1 MKQYLFVIFA
11 IATANLAQAQEFLTA
26 KEAVEI
32 ALKNNY
38 DILIAANQAK
48 ISEKNVGVANAGML
62 PKLDATLTKNNNQQ
76 NSTQTQAD
84 GTQRELNNA
93 KNNSLNYGVTLG
105 WTIFDGLRMFAR
117 YDQLKELEKQGAT
130 QLKSAIVTKVADVLS
145 TYYDLVQQQQMLATL
160 DTAVV
165 ISKQR
170 LQTADNRY
178 KIGKASKLEVLNA
191 QVDLNTD
198 VTNLVKQKQLFA
210 NTITALNELLVR
222 DRATTYRVEETVHV
236 DSKLELKDLMSQA
249 DKQNPDIQLAII
261 NKRVA
266 ELDLK
271 QVKANRYP
279 VIKLNTGYNFAE
291 TESSLGFVTQSSS
304 RGFNYGV
311 SASLTIFNGFLQ
323 HRNEKIANLQ
333 VENTQFLLDKQKQ
346 TLQTQL
352 TTVFQSYLT
361 NLELKDLEGKNE
373 DIARQNLDITMEKF
387 RIGTITTIEFRNAQ
401 LNYITA
407 RTRHNAARYQAKIS
421 EVALKELTG
430 SVTF

>member
-1 MKQYLFVIFA
+1 MKQYLLVIFA
-11 IATANLAQAQEFLTA
+11 IATTNLVKAQEMLTA

-38 DILIAANQAK
+38 DILIATNQAK

-62 PKLDATLTKNNNQQ
+62 PRLDATLTKNNNLQ

-105 WTIFDGLRMFAR
+105 WTLFDGLRMFAR
-117 YDQLKELEKQGAT
+117 YDQLKELEKQGET

-198 VTNLVKQKQLFA
+198 VTNLVKQKQLYA
-210 NTITALNELLVR
+210 NTITLLNELLVR
-222 DRATTYRVEETVHV
+222 DRTTTYRVEETVHI
-236 DSKLELKDLMSQA
+236 DSKLELKNLMRLA
-249 DKQNPDIQLAII
+249 ENQNPDIQLAII

-279 VIKLNTGYNFAE
+279 VIRLNSGYNFAE

-304 RGFNYGV
+304 RGFNYGL
-311 SASLTIFNGFLQ
+311 SATLNIFNGFLQ

-346 TLQTQL
+346 SLNTQL

-361 NLELKDLEGKNE
+361 NLELK
-373 DIARQNLDITMEKF
+373 
-387 RIGTITTIEFRNAQ
+387 
-401 LNYITA
+401 
-407 RTRHNAARYQAKIS
+407 
-421 EVALKELTG
+421 EL
-430 SVTF
+430 

>member
-1 MKQYLFVIFA
+1 MKHYLFVIFA
-11 IATANLAQAQEFLTA
+11 IATTNLVKAQEILTA

-38 DILIAANQAK
+38 DILIATNQAK
-48 ISEKNVGVANAGML
+48 ISEKNVGAANAGML
-62 PKLDATLTKNNNQQ
+62 PRLDATLTKNNNQQ

-105 WTIFDGLRMFAR
+105 WTIFDGLGMFAR
-117 YDQLKELEKQGAT
+117 YDQLKELEKQGET

-198 VTNLVKQKQLFA
+198 VTNLVKQKQLYA
-210 NTITALNELLVR
+210 NTITLLNELLVR
-222 DRATTYRVEETVHV
+222 DRTTTYRVEETVHI
-236 DSKLELKDLMSQA
+236 DSKLELKNLMSLA
-249 DKQNPDIQLAII
+249 EKQNPDIQLAII

-304 RGFNYGV
+304 KGFNYGL
-311 SASLTIFNGFLQ
+311 SATLNIFNGFLQ

-346 TLQTQL
+346 SLNTQL

-361 NLELKDLEGKNE
+361 NLELKELEEKNE
-373 DIARQNLDITMEKF
+373 DIARQNLDITLDKF
-387 RIGTITTIEFRNAQ
+387 KIGTITTIEFRNAQ

>member
-1 MKQYLFVIFA
+1 MKHYLLI
-11 IATANLAQAQEFLTA
+11 ILAVTTTHLVKAQEILTA
-26 KEAVEI
+26 KDAVEI

-38 DILIAANQAK
+38 DILIASNQAK
-48 ISEKNVGVANAGML
+48 ISEKNVGIANAGML
-62 PKLDATLTKNNNQQ
+62 PTIGATLTQNNNVQ

-84 GTQRELNNA
+84 GTERKLDNA

-105 WTIFDGLRMFAR
+105 WTLFDGLKMFAR
-117 YDQLKELEKQGAT
+117 YEQLKELEKQGET

-145 TYYDLVQQQQMLATL
+145 TYYDLVQQQQMLSTL
-160 DTAVV
+160 DTAIV

-170 LQTADNRY
+170 LQTAENRF

-191 QVDLNTD
+191 QVDMNTD
-198 VTNLVKQKQLFA
+198 ASGLLKQKELYA
-210 NTITALNELLVR
+210 NTMTALNELLAREV
-222 DRATTYRVEETVHV
+222 TTVFRVEESVAI
-236 DSKLELKDLMSQA
+236 DDKLQLKELITQA
-249 DKQNPDIQLAII
+249 EKQNPDIQLAII

-271 QVKANRYP
+271 QVKSNRYP
-279 VIKLNTGYNFAE
+279 IVRLNTGYNFSE

-304 RGFNYGV
+304 RGFNYGI
-311 SASLTIFNGFLQ
+311 SATLNVFNGFLQ

-333 VENTQFLLDKQKQ
+333 VESTQFLLDKQKQ
-346 TLQTQL
+346 NLTTQL
-352 TTVFQSYLT
+352 ATVFQSYIT
-361 NLELKDLEGKNE
+361 NLELTKLEEKNE
-373 DIARQNLDITMEKF
+373 DIARQNLNITLEKF

-407 RTRHNAARYQAKIS
+407 RTRHNAARFQAKIS

>member
-1 MKQYLFVIFA
+1 MKHYLLIILA
-11 IATANLAQAQEFLTA
+11 IVTTNLAKAQEVLTA

-32 ALKNNY
+32 ALKKNY
-38 DILIAANQAK
+38 DILIATNQAK
-48 ISEKNVGVANAGML
+48 ISEKNAGIANAGML
-62 PKLDATLTKNNNQQ
+62 PTLGATLTKNNNTQ

-84 GTQRELNNA
+84 GSQRELNNA
-93 KNNSLNYGVTLG
+93 KNNSLNYGVALG
-105 WTIFDGLRMFAR
+105 WTIFDGLSMFAR
-117 YDQLKELEKQGAT
+117 YDQLKELEKQGET

-145 TYYDLVQQQQMLATL
+145 AYYNLVQQQQMLTTL

-170 LQTADNRY
+170 LQTAENRF

-198 VTNLVKQKQLFA
+198 TTNLIKQKELYA
-210 NTITALNELLVR
+210 NAVTALNELLVR
-222 DRATTYRVEETVHV
+222 DVTTPCRVEETVSV
-236 DSKLELKDLMSQA
+236 DHKLVLKDLMSLA
-249 DKQNPDIQLAII
+249 EKQNPDVQLAVI

-279 VIKLNTGYNFAE
+279 VIRLNSGYNFSE

-304 RGFNYGV
+304 KGFNYG
-311 SASLTIFNGFLQ
+311 LTATLNIFNGFLQ
-323 HRNEKIANLQ
+323 HRNEKVANLQ

-346 TLQTQL
+346 SLNTQL
-352 TTVFQSYLT
+352 ATVYQSYQT
-361 NLELKDLEGKNE
+361 NLELKELEAKNE
-373 DIARQNLDITMEKF
+373 DIARQNLDITLEKF

-407 RTRHNAARYQAKIS
+407 RTRHNAARFQAKIS
-421 EVALKELTG
+421 EVALKELAGT
-430 SVTF
+430 VTF

>member
-1 MKQYLFVIFA
+1 MKHYLLIILA
-11 IATANLAQAQEFLTA
+11 IVTSNLANAQEVLTA

-48 ISEKNVGVANAGML
+48 ISEKNAGVANAGML
-62 PKLDATLTKNNNQQ
+62 PTLGATLTKNNNTQ

-84 GTQRELNNA
+84 GSQRELNNA
-93 KNNSLNYGVTLG
+93 KNNSLNYGVALG
-105 WTIFDGLRMFAR
+105 WTIFDGLGMFAR
-117 YDQLKELEKQGAT
+117 YDQLKELEKQGQT

-145 TYYDLVQQQQMLATL
+145 AYYNLVQQQQMLTTL

-170 LQTADNRY
+170 LQTADNRF

-198 VTNLVKQKQLFA
+198 TTNLIKQKELYA
-210 NTITALNELLVR
+210 NAVTALNELLVR
-222 DRATTYRVEETVHV
+222 DVTTPCRVEETVSV
-236 DSKLELKDLMSQA
+236 DHKLILKDLMTLA
-249 DKQNPDIQLAII
+249 EKQNPDVQLAII

-279 VIKLNTGYNFAE
+279 VVRLNSGYNFSE

-304 RGFNYGV
+304 KGFNYG
-311 SASLTIFNGFLQ
+311 LTATLNIFNGFLQ
-323 HRNEKIANLQ
+323 HRNEKVANLQ

-346 TLQTQL
+346 SLNTQL
-352 TTVFQSYLT
+352 ATVYQSYQT
-361 NLELKDLEGKNE
+361 NLELKELEAKNE
-373 DIARQNLDITMEKF
+373 DIARQNLDITLEKF

-407 RTRHNAARYQAKIS
+407 RTRHNAARFQAKIS
-421 EVALKELTG
+421 EVALKELAGT
-430 SVTF
+430 VTF

>member
-1 MKQYLFVIFA
+1 MKHYLFVIFA
-11 IATANLAQAQEFLTA
+11 IATTNLVKAQEILTA

-38 DILIAANQAK
+38 DILIATNQAK
-48 ISEKNVGVANAGML
+48 ISEKNVGAANAGML
-62 PKLDATLTKNNNQQ
+62 PRLDATLTKNNNQQ

-117 YDQLKELEKQGAT
+117 YDQLKELEKQGET

-198 VTNLVKQKQLFA
+198 VTNLVKQKQLYA
-210 NTITALNELLVR
+210 NTITLLNELLVR
-222 DRATTYRVEETVHV
+222 DRTTTYRVEETVHI
-236 DSKLELKDLMSQA
+236 DSKLELKNLMSLA
-249 DKQNPDIQLAII
+249 EKQNPDIQLAII

-304 RGFNYGV
+304 KGFNYGL
-311 SASLTIFNGFLQ
+311 SATLNIFNGFLQ

-346 TLQTQL
+346 SLNTQL

-361 NLELKDLEGKNE
+361 NLELKELEEKNE
-373 DIARQNLDITMEKF
+373 DIARQNLDITLDKF
-387 RIGTITTIEFRNAQ
+387 KIGTITTIEFRNAQ

>member
-1 MKQYLFVIFA
+1 MKHYLFVIFA
-11 IATANLAQAQEFLTA
+11 IATANLVKAQEVLTA

-38 DILIAANQAK
+38 DILIATNQAK
-48 ISEKNVGVANAGML
+48 ISEKNAGIANAGML
-62 PKLDATLTKNNNQQ
+62 PTLGATLTQNNNIQ

-84 GTQRELNNA
+84 GTERKLDNA

-105 WTIFDGLRMFAR
+105 WTIFDGLKMFAR
-117 YDQLKELEKQGAT
+117 YEQLKELEKQGET

-145 TYYDLVQQQQMLATL
+145 TYYDLVQQQQMLTTL
-160 DTAVV
+160 DTAIV

-170 LQTADNRY
+170 LQTADNRF

-198 VTNLVKQKQLFA
+198 ASSLLKQKELFA
-210 NTITALNELLVR
+210 NTMTALNELLAR
-222 DRATTYRVEETVHV
+222 DITTVFRVEEAVTI
-236 DSKLELKDLMSQA
+236 DSKMELRDLMSQA
-249 DKQNPDIQLAII
+249 EKQNPDIQLAVI

-271 QVKANRYP
+271 QVKSNRYP
-279 VIKLNTGYNFAE
+279 VIRLNTGYNFSE

-304 RGFNYGV
+304 KGLNYGV
-311 SASLTIFNGFLQ
+311 SATLNIFNGFLQ

-346 TLQTQL
+346 TLNTQL
-352 TTVFQSYLT
+352 ATVYQSYRT
-361 NLELKDLEGKNE
+361 NLELTDLEEKNE
-373 DIARQNLDITMEKF
+373 DIARQNMEITLEKF

-421 EVALKELTG
+421 EVALKELAG

>member
-1 MKQYLFVIFA
+1 MKQYLLVIFA
-11 IATANLAQAQEFLTA
+11 IATTNLVKAQEMLTA

-38 DILIAANQAK
+38 DILIATNQAK

-62 PKLDATLTKNNNQQ
+62 PRLDATLTKNNNLQ

-105 WTIFDGLRMFAR
+105 WTLFDGLRMFAR
-117 YDQLKELEKQGAT
+117 YDQLKELEKQGET

-198 VTNLVKQKQLFA
+198 VTNLVKQKQLYA
-210 NTITALNELLVR
+210 NTITLLNELLVR
-222 DRATTYRVEETVHV
+222 DRTTTYRVEETVHI
-236 DSKLELKDLMSQA
+236 DSKLELKNLMRLA
-249 DKQNPDIQLAII
+249 ENQNPDIQLAII

-279 VIKLNTGYNFAE
+279 VIRLNSGYNFAE

-304 RGFNYGV
+304 RGFNYGL
-311 SASLTIFNGFLQ
+311 SATLNIFNGFLQ

-346 TLQTQL
+346 SLNTQL

-361 NLELKDLEGKNE
+361 NLELKELEAKNE
-373 DIARQNLDITMEKF
+373 DIARQNLDITLEKF

>member
-11 IATANLAQAQEFLTA
+11 IATTNLVQAQEMLTA

-38 DILIAANQAK
+38 DILIATNQAK
-48 ISEKNVGVANAGML
+48 ISEKNVGIANAGML
-62 PKLDATLTKNNNQQ
+62 PRLDATLTKNNNLQ

-117 YDQLKELEKQGAT
+117 YDQLKELEKQGET

-198 VTNLVKQKQLFA
+198 VTNLVKQKQLYA
-210 NTITALNELLVR
+210 NTITQLNELLVR
-222 DRATTYRVEETVHV
+222 DRTTTYRVEETVHI
-236 DSKLELKDLMSQA
+236 DSKLELKNLMRLA
-249 DKQNPDIQLAII
+249 EKQNPDIQLAII

-304 RGFNYGV
+304 KGFNYGL
-311 SASLTIFNGFLQ
+311 SATLNIFNGFLQ

-346 TLQTQL
+346 ILNTQL
-352 TTVFQSYLT
+352 TTVFKSYLT
-361 NLELKDLEGKNE
+361 NLELKELEAKNE
-373 DIARQNLDITMEKF
+373 DIARQNLDITLEKF